1 MRKVSKLCNRLVRV
15 SACIL
20 QKIYRPSNLTTIP
33 LNPNLF
39 RLSLRGVR
47 CGKKDRV
54 LQDESERMRWLECI
68 RQFIFSTPIGMA
80 LLTGLPSLMVVPV
93 ELSFLLIPISMVMDC
108 QIWLIRPIE
117 ILMTVRADSF
127 RLSRMA
133 GEKDAGKKALA
144 GSGSTGYRSYR
155 RASCRH
161 FGRHLFYSSTR
172 LRSNWKKEVRG
183 FNVLYAF
190 GHRGLNSEAAA
201 YHPTAHAISIPGKRG
216 LGINRL
222 SKIQKCKF
230 VSSIL
235 HELGHALL
243 FEIVTADELREK
255 AIQLGRWNLPT
266 LSDGDIWST
275 IFFGPTNGPQ
285 EEFVSEYA
293 QTNVHEW
300 FAESFAAYIWQ
311 KELLDSHSCQA
322 FKAQHLSN
330 QLKQWLDI
338 LLIRARQSRRKFR
351 RRFRDSSAE
360 PFLFLRILNMTT
372 ALEGLPSLLINLKSW
387 RSKAPTSFLAKTASS
402 SASEVLKTRQASV
415 HSLPYYTS
423 RYNSYFR
430 CPFEVHP

>member
-1 MRKVSKLCNRLVRV
+1 MQPACARFRVHLAKDLPPIELDNNSIKSK
-15 SACIL
+15 
-20 QKIYRPSNLTTIP
+20 PIP
-33 LNPNLF
+33 LELEKAVEVWKEKIEF
-39 RLSLRGVR
+39 
-47 CGKKDRV
+47 

-68 RQFIFSTPIGMA
+68 RQFIFLDTDRN
-80 LLTGLPSLMVVPV
+80 GLPDWTAIVDGRPSRTLFPLDPDIDGDGLPNLVDPDPYRNIDDSPRGFVPAH
-93 ELSFLLIPISMVMDC
+93 L
-108 QIWLIRPIE
+108 
-117 ILMTVRADSF
+117 
-127 RLSRMA
+127 RMA
-133 GEKDAGKKALA
+133 GEKGRWQKKLLLDLGVLA
-144 GSGSTGYRSYR
+144 IDHTDEHLVDTLAATYST
-155 RASCRH
+155 
-161 FGRHLFYSSTR
+161 LR
-172 LRSNWKKEVRG
+172 LDSVRNWKKEVRG

-338 LLIRARQSRRKFR
+338 LLIRARPKIAQKVSQKV
-351 RRFRDSSAE
+351 
-360 PFLFLRILNMTT
+360 P
-372 ALEGLPSLLINLKSW
+372 
-387 RSKAPTSFLAKTASS
+387 
-402 SASEVLKTRQASV
+402 
-415 HSLPYYTS
+415 
-423 RYNSYFR
+423 
-430 CPFEVHP
+430 